1 MVLKIIGIIL
11 GVGILVPVLW
21 WILHP
26 KSFWEKY
33 DRQVLAITHIIK
45 RPDRPE
51 LYLKASPPRPSALLS
66 QGSQIDANFEP

>member
-33 DRQVLAITHIIK
+33 DRQVLAITHIIN
-45 RPDRPE
+45 RPDIYNEYAKLRDHTP
-51 LYLKASPPRPSALLS
+51 KKK
-66 QGSQIDANFEP
+66 